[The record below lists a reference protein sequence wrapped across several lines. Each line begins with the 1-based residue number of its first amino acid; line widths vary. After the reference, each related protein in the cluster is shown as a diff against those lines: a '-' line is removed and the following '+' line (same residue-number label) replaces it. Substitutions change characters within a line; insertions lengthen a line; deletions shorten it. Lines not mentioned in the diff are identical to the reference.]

1 MAIKPSYLVTC
12 TNYNQIVFE
21 WDTLKRTYAKMNLAH
36 IFVSSLSKKKKKVIK
51 MTRSETNS
59 VDEQLE
65 QRTIHMKLTGDFTET
80 LK

>member
-21 WDTLKRTYAKMNLAH
+21 WDTLKRTYAKICLAH
-36 IFVSSLSKKKKKVIK
+36 IFVSSLRKLKKKTIK
-51 MTRSETNS
+51 MTRSETN
-59 VDEQLE
+59 EQLE
-65 QRTIHMKLTGDFTET
+65 QRTIHMKLTGDFTEK